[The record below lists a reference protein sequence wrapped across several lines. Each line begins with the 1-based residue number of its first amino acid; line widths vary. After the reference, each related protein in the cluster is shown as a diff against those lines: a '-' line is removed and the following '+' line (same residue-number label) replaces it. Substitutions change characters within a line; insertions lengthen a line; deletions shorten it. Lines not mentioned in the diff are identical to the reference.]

1 MFRTLLLVAPLSLG
15 TATFSNA
22 ATFDVFTAGTTVA
35 LGKFV
40 APVEGGPLDSV
51 TFTVGGGT
59 FSVLGTGAL
68 APTYNAADNSLA
80 GPGGF
85 GFGAVFNAA
94 AYATTDVNG
103 DPVTCEVGD
112 CVFEFD
118 GIFDPEIPG
127 EWAIQYV
134 PPGDPASS
142 VNITGGYYEIAA
154 VPLPFTAPALAF
166 ALGSLALLR
175 RRRSGD

>member
-1 MFRTLLLVAPLSLG
+1 M
-15 TATFSNA
+15 
-22 ATFDVFTAGTTVA
+22 
-35 LGKFV
+35 
-40 APVEGGPLDSV
+40 
-51 TFTVGGGT
+51 
-59 FSVLGTGAL
+59 
-68 APTYNAADNSLA
+68 
-80 GPGGF
+80 
-85 GFGAVFNAA
+85 FNAA
-94 AYATTDVNG
+94 AYATTDVND

-118 GIFDPEIPG
+118 GIFDPELPG
-127 EWAIQYV
+127 EWAIRYV

-154 VPLPFTAPALAF
+154 VPLPLIAPALAF